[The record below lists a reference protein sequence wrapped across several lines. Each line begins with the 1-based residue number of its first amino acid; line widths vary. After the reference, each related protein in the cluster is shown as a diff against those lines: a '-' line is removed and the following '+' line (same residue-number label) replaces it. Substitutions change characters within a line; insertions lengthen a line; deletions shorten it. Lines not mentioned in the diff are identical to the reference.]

1 MKKLFFA
8 LTACAVLFAACE
20 DSSSSP
26 SSENNSSAKS
36 NSCSNADEPLTD
48 PRDGKVYKTVK
59 IGNQVW
65 MAENLNYDVEGSW
78 TNDSLDKDGSI
89 YGRFYTFGRA
99 KKACP
104 DGWHLPTFD
113 EIDELRENTGGVGLA
128 GKNLKATSGWDKDE
142 EGKDGNG
149 TDKYC
154 FGIKASGKSQNKEDG
169 VYGVGKYAQLWTS
182 TTFIRPEYD
191 SYGNRIDRGS
201 KVYYFSFTSS
211 DSVYIESYDTTP
223 AWNIRCLKGDSEHE
237 PIAPENSSGYDDGAF
252 TSKSD

>member
-1 MKKLFFA
+1 MKKLFLA
-8 LTACAVLFAACE
+8 LTACTVLFVACD

-26 SSENNSSAKS
+26 SSENNSSVKS

-65 MAENLNYDVEGSW
+65 MAENLSYDVEGSW

-89 YGRFYTFGRA
+89 YGRFYTFGKA

-223 AWNIRCLKGDSEHE
+223 AWNIRCLKGDSEPE

>member
-26 SSENNSSAKS
+26 SSENNSSVKS

-99 KKACP
+99 RKACP

-223 AWNIRCLKGDSEHE
+223 AWNIRCLKGDSEPE

>member
-26 SSENNSSAKS
+26 SSENNSSVKS

-223 AWNIRCLKGDSEHE
+223 AWNIRCLKGDSEPE

>member
-1 MKKLFFA
+1 
-8 LTACAVLFAACE
+8 
-20 DSSSSP
+20 
-26 SSENNSSAKS
+26 
-36 NSCSNADEPLTD
+36 
-48 PRDGKVYKTVK
+48 
-59 IGNQVW
+59 
-65 MAENLNYDVEGSW
+65 
-78 TNDSLDKDGSI
+78 
-89 YGRFYTFGRA
+89 
-99 KKACP
+99 
-104 DGWHLPTFD
+104 
-113 EIDELRENTGGVGLA
+113 LA

-223 AWNIRCLKGDSEHE
+223 AWNIRCLKGDSEPE

>member
-1 MKKLFFA
+1 MKKLFLA
-8 LTACAVLFAACE
+8 LTACTVLFVACD
-20 DSSSSP
+20 DSSSST
-26 SSENNSSAKS
+26 SSENNSSVKS

-223 AWNIRCLKGDSEHE
+223 AWNIRCLKGDSEPE

>member
-1 MKKLFFA
+1 
-8 LTACAVLFAACE
+8 
-20 DSSSSP
+20 
-26 SSENNSSAKS
+26 
-36 NSCSNADEPLTD
+36 
-48 PRDGKVYKTVK
+48 
-59 IGNQVW
+59 

-223 AWNIRCLKGDSEHE
+223 AWNIRCLKGDSEPE

>member
-8 LTACAVLFAACE
+8 LTACTVLFVACD

-26 SSENNSSAKS
+26 SSENNSSVKS

-223 AWNIRCLKGDSEHE
+223 AWNIRCLKGDSEPE

>member
-1 MKKLFFA
+1 VKKLFFA
-8 LTACAVLFAACE
+8 LTACTVLFVACD

-26 SSENNSSAKS
+26 SSENNSSVKS

-223 AWNIRCLKGDSEHE
+223 AWNIRCLKGDSEPE

>member
-223 AWNIRCLKGDSEHE
+223 AWNIRCLKGDSEPE